1 VDDGRA
7 PEEIWAQVQQR
18 LSQKGTPRLKALL
31 RDSCT
36 PMGLEGN
43 TFVVQARAQLD
54 RQQIEAKFR
63 PSIEDALAEVLGRAV
78 TLRCVTMIEAPAQ
91 GSTPAI
97 PRDVFIDK
105 AARELRAVHVEPHR
119 P

>member
-1 VDDGRA
+1 VDNGRA

-18 LSQKGTPRLKALL
+18 LSQTGNPRLKALL

-36 PMGLEGN
+36 PRGIEGD

-54 RQQIEAKFR
+54 REQIEAKFR
-63 PSIEDALAEVLGRAV
+63 PAIEDALAEVLGRAV
-78 TLRCVTMIEAPAQ
+78 TLHCVTMIEAPAQ
-91 GSTPAI
+91 GSSPAI
-97 PRDVFIDK
+97 PREEFIDR
-105 AARELRAVHVEPHR
+105 AARELAPLHVERKR